1 MAVAMLRIYH
11 VTGTRGT
18 RVIWLCEEL
27 GLDYEV
33 ETIDFSADYRATPE
47 WRALNPVGKVPV
59 MTDGDVTLFESGAMV
74 EFLLARYAHGRLVPA
89 VAHPDFPVY
98 QQWLWFAEATFARPL
113 GELVNHAREFPG
125 DQQIAEVRN
134 EMAARARV
142 CLEAVADYM
151 AQREF
156 LCSEF
161 SAADVMMGYTLML
174 AELLLPDPLP
184 ERIMPYWERLGSRPA
199 FQIAMAA

>member
-1 MAVAMLRIYH
+1 MLRIYH

-33 ETIDFSADYRATPE
+33 HTIDFSAQYRATPE

-59 MTDGDVTLFESGAMV
+59 MTDGDTTLFESGAMM
-74 EFLLARYAHGRLVPA
+74 EYLLARYADGRLTPNVS
-89 VAHPDFPVY
+89 HPDYPLY

-113 GELVNHAREFPG
+113 GEMVNHAREFPG
-125 DQQIAEVRN
+125 DQQIPAVVD
-134 EMAARARV
+134 EMAARARL
-142 CLEAVADYM
+142 CLEAVSDYM
-151 AQREF
+151 HEREF

-161 SAADVMMGYTLML
+161 SAADIMMGYTLML
-174 AELLLPDPLP
+174 AERLLPDPMP
-184 ERIMPYWERLGSRPA
+184 ERIMPYWSRLQSRPA
-199 FQIAMAA
+199 CQVAFAA